1 MWRVTTSFWKRLLF
15 VRWYIV
21 VYKICKFIVFTI
33 SILLWYLCETS
44 NPNLNLNSN
53 HSLSVALFTGRKMEF
68 PSPGNV
74 PKMWNFLN
82 VSGSR
87 KCQCFRNISWYILG
101 QNFLYISWLPK
112 TWPIRNLSCNHLNSK
127 FPRHFLD
134 LKLHIRYAWH
144 FNIHYNI
151 IMQACKTWTVHRC
164 SDELIKRLVHNEENI
179 MTTKRNASMME

>member
-1 MWRVTTSFWKRLLF
+1 MHC
-15 VRWYIV
+15 IV
-21 VYKICKFIVFTI
+21 LCTHCTIVYKLIIFLHAVKVGVPA
-33 SILLWYLCETS
+33 SIDGG
-44 NPNLNLNSN
+44 
-53 HSLSVALFTGRKMEF
+53 TGRKMEF

-87 KCQCFRNISWYILG
+87 KCQCFRNISWYIIG

-134 LKLHIRYAWH
+134 LKLQIRNAWH
-144 FNIHYNI
+144 FNIHYI

-164 SDELIKRLVHNEENI
+164 SDELIKRLVHSEENI